1 MHAGEQQSAFAD
13 PTATRQ
19 LRDESAQFKSSDDAS
34 AVTSRRL
41 WAALAWIAGC
51 TALFAFFFRISLSS
65 PTNSDS
71 ANIALQAWDL
81 LHGHILLHGWILSDA
96 SFYTFDQPVI
106 AFSELLLGLGNLA
119 SHVASA
125 LSYGIVAVAVAALA
139 MTNSRGPARLARC
152 GVAIAMLAV
161 PLLVLANVRIALGP
175 PDHMGTPVFLL
186 VCFLLIDRAPGK
198 RYTAPLV
205 CVILCAGQLD
215 DPTVRF
221 VAVPAIVGVCAYR
234 VLAARKIRT
243 ADAVIALAAIASV
256 PLENLVRAAMRHFGS
271 FVMVAPPTRLAP
283 LTQWP
288 HNATL
293 TLHAVRQLFG
303 AVVAPANPLG
313 VAGTV
318 FGSVCLVAALA
329 GLVRVIVTWRSASR
343 AEQFL
348 CAAIVANIV
357 AYQITTI
364 PRIFSAYEMSA
375 VLPCGAVLAAR
386 AVVPATISGLRRGRI
401 GVAAAGLAA
410 LLPLAAAA
418 SVAPATGFGNTTVVG
433 SALIPWLEAHH
444 LSYGLASYWNS
455 SAVTM
460 QAGNKVALRT
470 IFGFRGHDALIF
482 NWETNVYWYD
492 PSRHDATFVVVQ
504 QGDPALTAAQVTRA
518 FGQPAAIHR
527 AANWEVM
534 IYHRNLLRQVR
545 QPPLSS
551 VT

>member
-1 MHAGEQQSAFAD
+1 MHAGERRSAFAD
-13 PTATRQ
+13 PAVTRQ
-19 LRDESAQFKSSDDAS
+19 PRGESGQLENSDGAP

-41 WAALAWIAGC
+41 PAVLAWIAGC
-51 TALFAFFFRISLSS
+51 VALFVFFLRISLSS

-81 LHGHILLHGWILSDA
+81 LHGHVLLHGWILSDA

-106 AFSELLLGLGNLA
+106 AFSELLFGLDNLA

-125 LSYGIVAVAVAALA
+125 LCYGIVAVAAVALA
-139 MTNSRGPARLARC
+139 VTNSRGSARLARC
-152 GVAIAMLAV
+152 GIAIAMLAV
-161 PLLVLANVRIALGP
+161 PLLVFANVRIALGP

-186 VCFLLIDRAPGK
+186 VSFLLIDRAPGK

-215 DPTVRF
+215 DPTVRY
-221 VAVPAIVGVCAYR
+221 VAVPAIAGVCAYR
-234 VLAARKIRT
+234 ALATRKFRGT
-243 ADAVIALAAIASV
+243 DAVIGLAALVSV
-256 PLENLVRAAMRHFGS
+256 PLEILVRAAMLHFGS
-271 FVMVAPPTRLAP
+271 FEMVPPPTRLAP
-283 LTQWP
+283 LAQWP

-303 AVVAPANPLG
+303 AVVVPGNPLG

-318 FGSVCLVAALA
+318 FGSACAVAALA
-329 GLVRVIVTWRSASR
+329 SLVRVIVTWRSASR

-348 CAAIVANIV
+348 CVAIAANIA
-357 AYQITTI
+357 AYQFTTI
-364 PRIFSAYEMSA
+364 PRIFSAYEMSV

-401 GVAAAGLAA
+401 AAASAGLAA

-418 SVAPATGFGNTTVVG
+418 SVAPATGYGNTTLVG
-433 SALIPWLEAHH
+433 DTVIPWLEAHH

-455 SAVTM
+455 SALTL
-460 QAGNKVALRT
+460 QAGNKVAVRT
-470 IFGFRGHDALIF
+470 IFGFRGHDALIY
-482 NWETNVYWYD
+482 NWETQISWYD
-492 PSRHDATFVVVQ
+492 PSRHDATFVVIQ
-504 QGDPALTAAQVTRA
+504 HGDPTLTIAQVTRA
-518 FGQPAAIHR
+518 FGQPAAVHR
-527 AANWEVM
+527 AADWEVM

-545 QPPLSS
+545 QPPLRS
-551 VT
+551 VQ

>member
-1 MHAGEQQSAFAD
+1 MHAGERQSAFAG

-19 LRDESAQFKSSDDAS
+19 LRGESAQFGSSDGAS

-51 TALFAFFFRISLSS
+51 VALVAFFFRISLSS

-106 AFSELLLGLGNLA
+106 AFSELLFGLGNLA

-125 LSYGIVAVAVAALA
+125 LCYGIVAVGAATLA
-139 MTNSRGPARLARC
+139 MTDSRGLARLARC
-152 GVAIAMLAV
+152 GVAIAMLAA
-161 PLLVLANVRIALGP
+161 PLLVWANVRIALGP

-186 VCFLLIDRAPGK
+186 VAFLLIDRAPGK

-205 CVILCAGQLD
+205 CLILCAGQLG

-221 VAVPAIVGVCAYR
+221 VAVPAVVGVCAYR
-234 VLAARKIRT
+234 VLAARKMRG
-243 ADAVIALAAIASV
+243 ADAVIGLAAIVSV
-256 PLENLVRAAMRHFGS
+256 PLEILVRAAMRHFGS
-271 FVMVAPPTRLAP
+271 FLMFAPPTRLAP
-283 LTQWP
+283 LRQWP

-303 AVVAPANPLG
+303 AVVVGNPLG

-318 FGSVCLVAALA
+318 FGSVCFAAALA
-329 GLVRVIVTWRSASR
+329 GLLRVIVTWRSASR
-343 AEQFL
+343 AEQLL
-348 CAAIVANIV
+348 CVAIVANIA
-357 AYQITTI
+357 AYQFTTI

-386 AVVPATISGLRRGRI
+386 AVVPAAISGLRRGRI
-401 GVAAAGLAA
+401 AAASALAAA

-418 SVAPATGFGNTTVVG
+418 SVAPATGFGNTTVAG
-433 SALIPWLEAHH
+433 SGLIPWLEAHH

-455 SAVTM
+455 SAVTL
-460 QAGNKVALRT
+460 QAGNKVAVRT

-482 NWETNVYWYD
+482 NWETNVGWYD

-518 FGQPAAIHR
+518 FGQPAAVHR
-527 AANWEVM
+527 AASWEIM

-551 VT
+551 VA

>member
-1 MHAGEQQSAFAD
+1 MHAGEQRPAFAD
-13 PTATRQ
+13 PTVTRQ
-19 LRDESAQFKSSDDAS
+19 PGDESAQFESADGAP

-41 WAALAWIAGC
+41 WAALAWMAGC
-51 TALFAFFFRISLSS
+51 AALFAFFLRISLSS

-106 AFSELLLGLGNLA
+106 AVSELLFGVGNLA

-125 LSYGIVAVAVAALA
+125 LCYLIVAVGAAALA
-139 MTNSRGPARLARC
+139 MTDSRGPARLARC

-161 PLLVLANVRIALGP
+161 PLLVWANVRIALGP

-186 VCFLLIDRAPGK
+186 VTFLLIDRAPGK

-205 CVILCAGQLD
+205 CVILCAGQLG

-221 VAVPAIVGVCAYR
+221 VAVPAVVGVCAYR
-234 VLAARKIRT
+234 VLAARKIRV
-243 ADAVIALAAIASV
+243 ADAAIGLAALASV
-256 PLENLVRAAMRHFGS
+256 PLETLVRAAMRHSGS
-271 FVMVAPPTRLAP
+271 FLMVAPPTRLAP
-283 LTQWP
+283 VSQWP

-293 TLHAVRQLFG
+293 TLHAARQLFG
-303 AVVAPANPLG
+303 AVVVPDPLG

-318 FGSVCLVAALA
+318 IGSVCFAAALA

-343 AEQFL
+343 AEQLL
-348 CAAIVANIV
+348 CVAILANLA
-357 AYQITTI
+357 AYQFTTI

-401 GVAAAGLAA
+401 PAAAAGVAA

-418 SVAPATGFGNTTVVG
+418 TVAPATGYGNTTVTG
-433 SALIPWLEAHH
+433 SSLIPWLEAHH

-470 IFGFRGHDALIF
+470 VFGFRGHDALIF
-482 NWETNVYWYD
+482 NWETNVQWYD

-518 FGQPAAIHR
+518 FGQPAAVHR
-527 AANWEVM
+527 AADWEVM

-551 VT
+551 VA